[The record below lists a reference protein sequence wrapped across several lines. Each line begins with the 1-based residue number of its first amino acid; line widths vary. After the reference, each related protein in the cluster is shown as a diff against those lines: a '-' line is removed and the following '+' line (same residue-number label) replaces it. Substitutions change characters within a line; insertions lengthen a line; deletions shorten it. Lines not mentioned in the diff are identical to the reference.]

1 MMSLPLGPLA
11 LPLEPLLWLAA
22 YLLAQSV
29 AQRLVGREP
38 AAREAARRALQRSA
52 LIGWLAA
59 RVAFIAS
66 APAGYLAAPLLMLD
80 LRDGGWVLPAG
91 LSAFALA
98 LAWHGWRAPPLRR
111 GLGLGTGLA
120 AAGWLAVSVAAGL
133 HDRPALP
140 VLTLARLDGTPEALA
155 PSPPTGRP
163 TVVNLWASWCGP
175 CRIEMPLLLAAQA
188 AHPGVRFV
196 HVNQGEPAVVV
207 QQYVHQLATPSSGVA
222 GHRNGSWLLDEGK
235 RLAPLVGSG
244 GLPTTLFY
252 DARGRLTARHLGVL
266 SSASL
271 AARLKEIATP

>member
-11 LPLEPLLWLAA
+11 LPLEPLLWLTA
-22 YLLAQSV
+22 YLLAQAV
-29 AQRLVGREP
+29 AQRLAGREP

-59 RVAFIAS
+59 RAAFIAS

-80 LRDGGWVLPAG
+80 LRDGGWTLWAG
-91 LSAFALA
+91 LSAFVGA

-140 VLTLARLDGTPEALA
+140 ALTLARLDGTAVPLA
-155 PSPPTGRP
+155 PAPPTGRP

-196 HVNQGEPAVVV
+196 HVNQGEPAAVV
-207 QQYVHQLATPSSGVA
+207 QQFVRQLAAPAPDGAARTDVT
-222 GHRNGSWLLDEGK
+222 WLLDEGK
-235 RLAPLVGSG
+235 RLAPRVGSG

-252 DARGRLTARHLGVL
+252 DARGRLSARHLGVL

-271 AARLKEIATP
+271 AARLKEIDTP